1 MRLSP
6 LAGLVGSIALHIGV
20 VALVTFIVRPAPAQ
34 PAADEAM
41 FPIELTDLGPIPPR
55 GVETGQLGATG
66 PLDDA
71 PAPPTP
77 DRARPAPT
85 APTPADP
92 VKRAAAD
99 PDQPADPSKPAD
111 KGDKPADADKEKERE
126 AMRDAVRK
134 AMLSPDYV
142 PTSATGSATAAA
154 PLGVPSGTPGG
165 TGGGKPKMSNEYK
178 AILDGWFS
186 SRVSLGGFDMPW
198 EELKQLSVTV
208 TISLTPDRHVS
219 GFSIVSG
226 SGHAAYDA
234 RVRSSVQAIVG
245 SGAQLPAPTDDSPV
259 PSQITLAFRCRTQ
272 ARCSLS
278 RPREPSLSGVSVV
291 TSLCLCP
298 VSKEPCP

>member
-1 MRLSP
+1 VRLSP
-6 LAGLVGSIALHIGV
+6 LAGLVGSIALHVGV

-66 PLDDA
+66 PLDAA
-71 PAPPTP
+71 PALPTP
-77 DRARPAPT
+77 DRTRPAPT
-85 APTPADP
+85 ATAADP

-99 PDQPADPSKPAD
+99 PDQPADPSKPAQKAD
-111 KGDKPADADKEKERE
+111 EKPADADKEKERE

-165 TGGGKPKMSNEYK
+165 TGGGKPKVSAQY
-178 AILDGWFS
+178 AGILDGWFS
-186 SRVSLGGFDMPW
+186 SRVALGGLDIPW
-198 EELKQLSVTV
+198 EELKTLRVTV
-208 TISLTPDRHVS
+208 TISLTPDRHVT

-226 SGHAAYDA
+226 SGNGAYDA
-234 RVRSSVQAIVG
+234 RVRSSMQAVVG
-245 SGAQLPAPTDDSPV
+245 SGASLPAPTDDSPV
-259 PSQITLAFRCRTQ
+259 PPQITLVFQCRTQ

-291 TSLCLCP
+291 TVLCLCP
-298 VSKEPCP
+298 VSKEPRP